1 MRIRKVLVRWY
12 KSFNYD
18 YELKFAPSS
27 KKKDWQV
34 TGDGW
39 LPHITVSLEHDITAV
54 VGANESGK
62 SHLLDAIHIVLSGE
76 EHSRSDFC
84 RYSTLFSVE
93 KRYCQILWMRL
104 FQATSDPVLAGST
117 APASNVVMSVG
128 RSSSFP
134 LWNTAPART
143 SATRCGALTA
153 RQRAWAASISL

>member
-1 MRIRKVLVRWY
+1 MTSLTATLAELLPPPHPDRNGTPMFQMIDQDGTLTDGGAELGIDIDLAQDLYSDMVLARR
-12 KSFNYD
+12 
-18 YELKFAPSS
+18 
-27 KKKDWQV
+27 
-34 TGDGW
+34 
-39 LPHITVSLEHDITAV
+39 
-54 VGANESGK
+54 
-62 SHLLDAIHIVLSGE
+62 LDSEALALQ
-76 EHSRSDFC
+76 R
-84 RYSTLFSVE
+84 
-93 KRYCQILWMRL
+93 RYCQILWMRL